1 MWMILKIGLWLL
13 GAVVLVVFFW
23 NVQFQWVLRK
33 HHGMSKASF
42 LAYFAERGVGDKIAS
57 AVYDYYRSRAIWRT
71 FGVAPEDEI
80 AKLFNQDE
88 DDIEDDFTSVLKKLG
103 LEVPY
108 DSAWDAR
115 GRSPV
120 RTVEDLV
127 HVLAWAANNQ
137 PAGSVAGAS

>member
-1 MWMILKIGLWLL
+1 MILKIALWLL
-13 GAVVLVVFFW
+13 GALVLVVVLW
-23 NVQFQWVLRK
+23 NVEFQWRLRR
-33 HHGMSKASF
+33 HNGMSRDAF
-42 LAYFAERGVGDKIAS
+42 LAYSAERGVSDKIAS

-71 FGVAPEDEI
+71 FGVAPVDEI

-88 DDIEDDFTSVLKKLG
+88 DDIEDDFTSVLKKLS

-115 GRSPV
+115 GRTPV

-127 HVLAWAANNQ
+127 HVLAWAAQNQ
-137 PAGSVAGAS
+137 PSASMAGAS